1 MPSFKKLFP
10 SNHHHYRTS
19 LRHFLPNQYIS
30 NCNMHI
36 SEFPIYQLDP
46 SYLHPLWSTI
56 CVTPF
61 LSNQFSTWQPE
72 ISILKNWYF
81 SNYDHTFVFLKLK
94 NKVISVKDSHYLF
107 IPASV
112 FPLFNS
118 SRENK
123 KSYILTFPAI
133 LTLVARQGACNRF
146 VTDAISSG
154 ICQDLKYCCPFL
166 WNTDALGA
174 VTLVKQIVNAFFHF
188 LFTCSYLRCDC
199 SV

>member
-61 LSNQFSTWQPE
+61 LSNQFSTRQPE
-72 ISILKNWYF
+72 ISVLKNWYF

-107 IPASV
+107 FPASV

-118 SRENK
+118 SRKNK
-123 KSYILTFPAI
+123 KKLYTHFP
-133 LTLVARQGACNRF
+133 GHP
-146 VTDAISSG
+146 
-154 ICQDLKYCCPFL
+154 Y
-166 WNTDALGA
+166 
-174 VTLVKQIVNAFFHF
+174 
-188 LFTCSYLRCDC
+188 TCSSTGGTQQVCDWCCIIGNLPRLKVLLPFSVKHRCTWCCHSCETDSQC
-199 SV
+199 FLSLSLHLLLPEVWL